1 MITISPFLRLCVE
14 GPRSDYFCVTE
25 PNLRIYIIENF
36 LLYSKY
42 SGTWKL
48 ALDFDI
54 FWLSRA
60 LTGYL
65 EQEVTIFKGQG
76 GRSD

>member
-54 FWLSRA
+54 F
-60 LTGYL
+60 GYL
-65 EQEVTIFKGQG
+65 EPYLEP
-76 GRSD
+76 